1 MTQYHDNKGRVYD
14 IPDASNDDQ
23 EEDPGVHDL
32 DDQDERSDLES
43 NGIKLRP
50 GQATEI
56 VLRENPS
63 TGYEWY
69 DDAFECTGVVDIE
82 SSYQAPSENETQG
95 MVGVA
100 GMRTFTL
107 TAQKPGSCYF
117 RIAQER
123 AY

>member
-1 MTQYHDNKGRVYD
+1 M
-14 IPDASNDDQ
+14 
-23 EEDPGVHDL
+23 
-32 DDQDERSDLES
+32 
-43 NGIKLRP
+43 
-50 GQATEI
+50 
-56 VLRENPS
+56 
-63 TGYEWY
+63 
-69 DDAFECTGVVDIE
+69 DIE

-123 AY
+123 AYQEKISIDIEENGYNLIEVPVTVLRPKHNRI